1 MPTGSVRR
9 RLRAAFGPC
18 AGRALSLAS
27 LALLVGACSSPSAE
41 EEQGTPLRVTYQSY
55 TTGQRL
61 ELVSEAHTSRLA
73 QYSEV
78 RADAS
83 RKVQSND
90 VMAGLVEILD
100 DHGFERYAQEGAMPA
115 DGGGR
120 FTWGL
125 EVEGPGG
132 PRHVLAHNG
141 LSEAEARDLQR
152 YMLAFIDTYNATYGL
167 QAVETA
173 PGEEVFKTPGRR

>member
-1 MPTGSVRR
+1 VRR
-9 RLRAAFGPC
+9 RHRAAVGLC
-18 AGRALSLAS
+18 AEALAALILA
-27 LALLVGACSSPSAE
+27 ACSSTGGDE
-41 EEQGTPLRVTYQSY
+41 DEGTPLRVTYHSF

-61 ELVSEAHTSRLA
+61 ELVSEAHTSRLE

-100 DHGFERYAQEGAMPA
+100 DHGFDRYAHEGSMPE
-115 DGGGR
+115 DGGGQ
-120 FTWGL
+120 FTWAL
-125 EVEGPGG
+125 EVEGPDG
-132 PRHVLAHNG
+132 PRHVLAHNA
-141 LSEAEARDLQR
+141 LSEGEARDLQR

-173 PGEEVFKTPGRR
+173 PGEEVFKTPERR